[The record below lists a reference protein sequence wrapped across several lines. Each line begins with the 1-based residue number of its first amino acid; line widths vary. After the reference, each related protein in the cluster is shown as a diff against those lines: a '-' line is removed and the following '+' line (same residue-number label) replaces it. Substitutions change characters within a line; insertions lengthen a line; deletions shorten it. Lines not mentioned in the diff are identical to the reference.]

1 MSVLV
6 ALTVLPCGLLIGLLL
21 GALGGGGSVLAVPA
35 LVYLLGQSPHEAT
48 AGALVVV
55 TVGAVTG
62 LLCHGRAGRV
72 RWAAG
77 AAFGAL
83 GTAGSYLGSR
93 WSAALDPTV
102 LMAAFAG
109 LLLVVAAMLVTRGR
123 RERRAAEGVRPLRDP
138 AESSPLREAAETVPL
153 RESAETGALRDAP
166 EEAVPLREPVE
177 TASLPEPGESVP
189 LPGPGESV
197 PLWGPADPLSSQ
209 EPAKKPVSQEPTE
222 RPSSQD
228 LAEKTPTQGPAEKP
242 CPQEPT
248 EGPSSQNSTETPSPQ
263 DPTGTVPLRDTPG
276 PASSGDPGGG
286 ARRMPLRP
294 ARFVVT
300 ASAVGLLTGFFGVG
314 GGFVVVPA
322 LTLVLGLE
330 MPVAIGTSLLVILIN
345 SLTALGTRAGTG
357 ALDWPLLAAFAA
369 CAALGS
375 HLGNR
380 LTNRLRPQVLA
391 TAFACLVTVLA
402 VTMAATALP
411 RLW

>member
-1 MSVLV
+1 M
-6 ALTVLPCGLLIGLLL
+6 LIGLLL

-138 AESSPLREAAETVPL
+138 AESPPLREAAETVPS
-153 RESAETGALRDAP
+153 REAAETGALRDAP

-189 LPGPGESV
+189 LPGPGETV
-197 PLWGPADPLSSQ
+197 PLWGSADPLSSQ
-209 EPAKKPVSQEPTE
+209 EPTKKPA
-222 RPSSQD
+222 SQD
-228 LAEKTPTQGPAEKP
+228 FAEKTPAQDPAEK
-242 CPQEPT
+242 
-248 EGPSSQNSTETPSPQ
+248 PSPQ
-263 DPTGTVPLRDTPG
+263 DPAETVPLRDTPG

-357 ALDWPLLAAFAA
+357 ALDWPLLAGFAA

>member
-6 ALTVLPCGLLIGLLL
+6 ALAALPCGLLIGLLL

-93 WSAALDPTV
+93 WSATMDPTV
-102 LMAAFAG
+102 LMAAFSG
-109 LLLVVAAMLVTRGR
+109 LLLVVAAMLVLRGR
-123 RERRAAEGVRPLRDP
+123 GERRT
-138 AESSPLREAAETVPL
+138 AAETRPL
-153 RESAETGALRDAP
+153 GEPREGTPLRDAP
-166 EEAVPLREPVE
+166 EAVPLRGAGERD
-177 TASLPEPGESVP
+177 SLAEPGER
-189 LPGPGESV
+189 
-197 PLWGPADPLSSQ
+197 LSPQ
-209 EPAKKPVSQEPTE
+209 EPAETLPSQKPS
-222 RPSSQD
+222 
-228 LAEKTPTQGPAEKP
+228 
-242 CPQEPT
+242 
-248 EGPSSQNSTETPSPQ
+248 ETA
-263 DPTGTVPLRDTPG
+263 PLRDTAV
-276 PASSGDPGGG
+276 PAPSSKTNGF
-286 ARRMPLRP
+286 ARP
-294 ARFVVT
+294 APPRPVRFAVT

-345 SLTALGTRAGTG
+345 SLTALATRAGTG
-357 ALDWPLLAAFAA
+357 SLDWPLLAGFAA

-380 LTNRLRPQVLA
+380 LTTRLRPQVLA

-402 VTMAATALP
+402 VIMAATALP

>member
-1 MSVLV
+1 MSVLI
-6 ALTVLPCGLLIGLLL
+6 ALAALPCGLLIGVLL
-21 GALGGGGSVLAVPA
+21 GALGGGGSVLAVPV
-35 LVYLLGQSPHEAT
+35 LVYLLGQSPHEAS

-102 LMAAFAG
+102 LMAAFSG
-109 LLLVVAAMLVTRGR
+109 LLLVVAAMLVSRGW
-123 RERRAAEGVRPLRDP
+123 RERRAAVDSRSLGERDGDAPVQGSAGSAPLRDAAGRTPLRDP
-138 AESSPLREAAETVPL
+138 MESTPVRDPAGSAPLRDSP
-153 RESAETGALRDAP
+153 
-166 EEAVPLREPVE
+166 EAVPLR
-177 TASLPEPGESVP
+177 
-189 LPGPGESV
+189 GPGE
-197 PLWGPADPLSSQ
+197 PLVSGEAREPLASKESPETPPSQ
-209 EPAKKPVSQEPTE
+209 DAAEPAASHEP
-222 RPSSQD
+222 
-228 LAEKTPTQGPAEKP
+228 A
-242 CPQEPT
+242 
-248 EGPSSQNSTETPSPQ
+248 
-263 DPTGTVPLRDTPG
+263 GTVPLRDTAG
-276 PASSGDPGGG
+276 PAPAAPGAGA

-294 ARFVVT
+294 ARFAVT

-330 MPVAIGTSLLVILIN
+330 MPVAVGTSLLVILIN
-345 SLTALGTRAGTG
+345 SLTALATRAGTG
-357 ALDWPLLAAFAA
+357 ALDWPLLAGFAA

-380 LTNRLRPQVLA
+380 LTTRLRPHVLA

>member
-1 MSVLV
+1 MSVLIAV
-6 ALTVLPCGLLIGLLL
+6 TALPCGLVIGLLL

-62 LLCHGRAGRV
+62 LVCHARAGRV

-109 LLLVVAAMLVTRGR
+109 LMLVVAVMLLVRGL
-123 RERRAAEGVRPLRDP
+123 RAAREADGTGLPGTPRPVSAEPLRD
-138 AESSPLREAAETVPL
+138 SR
-153 RESAETGALRDAP
+153 SA
-166 EEAVPLREPVE
+166 
-177 TASLPEPGESVP
+177 
-189 LPGPGESV
+189 
-197 PLWGPADPLSSQ
+197 
-209 EPAKKPVSQEPTE
+209 
-222 RPSSQD
+222 
-228 LAEKTPTQGPAEKP
+228 
-242 CPQEPT
+242 
-248 EGPSSQNSTETPSPQ
+248 
-263 DPTGTVPLRDTPG
+263 
-276 PASSGDPGGG
+276 PASSGSP
-286 ARRMPLRP
+286 APIRP
-294 ARFVVT
+294 ARVAAT

-330 MPVAIGTSLLVILIN
+330 MPVAIGTSLLVILVN

-357 ALDWPLLAAFAA
+357 TLDWPLLAGFAA
-369 CAALGS
+369 CAAVGS
-375 HLGNR
+375 NLGNR
-380 LTNRLRPQVLA
+380 LTSRLRPQALT
-391 TAFACLVTVLA
+391 TAFAGLVTVLA
-402 VTMAATALP
+402 VAMAAVALP
-411 RLW
+411 HLWAP

>member
-6 ALTVLPCGLLIGLLL
+6 ALAALPCGLLIGLLL

-102 LMAAFAG
+102 LMAAFSG
-109 LLLVVAAMLVTRGR
+109 LLLVVAAMLVLRGR
-123 RERRAAEGVRPLRDP
+123 GERRTAAEARPLGEP
-138 AESSPLREAAETVPL
+138 KQGTP
-153 RESAETGALRDAP
+153 LRDAP
-166 EEAVPLREPVE
+166 EAVPLRGSGERDSS
-177 TASLPEPGESVP
+177 AEPGERDSSGE
-189 LPGPGESV
+189 PGKA
-197 PLWGPADPLSSQ
+197 PASP
-209 EPAKKPVSQEPTE
+209 EPAAAASSSAPHETLSTQEA
-222 RPSSQD
+222 
-228 LAEKTPTQGPAEKP
+228 AETLPLQKA
-242 CPQEPT
+242 
-248 EGPSSQNSTETPSPQ
+248 TETAPLQDTVASTPS
-263 DPTGTVPLRDTPG
+263 DTVNDS
-276 PASSGDPGGG
+276 A
-286 ARRMPLRP
+286 RP
-294 ARFVVT
+294 APPRPVRFAVT

-345 SLTALGTRAGTG
+345 SLTALATRAGTG
-357 ALDWPLLAAFAA
+357 ALDWPLLAGFAA

-380 LTNRLRPQVLA
+380 LTTRLRPQVLA

-402 VTMAATALP
+402 VIMAATALP

>member
-109 LLLVVAAMLVTRGR
+109 LLLVVAAMLLTRGL

-138 AESSPLREAAETVPL
+138 AMRSP
-153 RESAETGALRDAP
+153 LRDAP
-166 EEAVPLREPVE
+166 EAMPLRHPADTVSLRDAPETMPLREPAE
-177 TASLPEPGESVP
+177 TVSLPESAETMSVPDPGETAP
-189 LPGPGESV
+189 LPAS
-197 PLWGPADPLSSQ
+197 ADPLSSQ
-209 EPAKKPVSQEPTE
+209 EPAEKPSSQEPTEKPSSQEPTEKPSSQEPTEKPSSQEPTE
-222 RPSSQD
+222 RPSSQ
-228 LAEKTPTQGPAEKP
+228 
-242 CPQEPT
+242 EPT
-248 EGPSSQNSTETPSPQ
+248 EPHPPQ
-263 DPTGTVPLRDTPG
+263 DPAKTVPLRGTAG
-276 PASSGDPGGG
+276 PASSGDRGGA

-357 ALDWPLLAAFAA
+357 ALDWPLLAGFAA

>member
-6 ALTVLPCGLLIGLLL
+6 ALAALPCGLLIGLLL

-109 LLLVVAAMLVTRGR
+109 LLLVVAAMLVLRGR
-123 RERRAAEGVRPLRDP
+123 GERRAAAGSRPLRDP
-138 AESSPLREAAETVPL
+138 GEGTP
-153 RESAETGALRDAP
+153 LRDAP
-166 EEAVPLREPVE
+166 
-177 TASLPEPGESVP
+177 
-189 LPGPGESV
+189 
-197 PLWGPADPLSSQ
+197 
-209 EPAKKPVSQEPTE
+209 
-222 RPSSQD
+222 
-228 LAEKTPTQGPAEKP
+228 
-242 CPQEPT
+242 
-248 EGPSSQNSTETPSPQ
+248 
-263 DPTGTVPLRDTPG
+263 GTVPLRGAAGADSLGEPG
-276 PASSGDPGGG
+276 ELASLREPAESPAPEEAAEPASLPAPAESPSPQEPAGTLSAQEP
-286 ARRMPLRP
+286 AETSPLRDTAAP
-294 ARFVVT
+294 APSGKVHGSARPAPPRPVRFAVT
-300 ASAVGLLTGFFGVG
+300 ASAVGLLTGVFGVG

-345 SLTALGTRAGTG
+345 SLTALATRAGTG

-375 HLGNR
+375 NLGNR
-380 LTNRLRPQVLA
+380 LTTRLRPQVLA

-402 VTMAATALP
+402 VVMAATALP

>member
-1 MSVLV
+1 MSVLIAV
-6 ALTVLPCGLLIGLLL
+6 TALPCGLVIGLLL

-62 LLCHGRAGRV
+62 LVCHARAGRV

-109 LLLVVAAMLVTRGR
+109 LMLVVAAMLLVRGL
-123 RERRAAEGVRPLRDP
+123 RAARGADGTGLPGAPRPVPDTVP
-138 AESSPLREAAETVPL
+138 AEPSGGSGRAA
-153 RESAETGALRDAP
+153 AA
-166 EEAVPLREPVE
+166 
-177 TASLPEPGESVP
+177 
-189 LPGPGESV
+189 
-197 PLWGPADPLSSQ
+197 
-209 EPAKKPVSQEPTE
+209 PVSPAPT
-222 RPSSQD
+222 
-228 LAEKTPTQGPAEKP
+228 
-242 CPQEPT
+242 
-248 EGPSSQNSTETPSPQ
+248 
-263 DPTGTVPLRDTPG
+263 
-276 PASSGDPGGG
+276 
-286 ARRMPLRP
+286 RP
-294 ARFVVT
+294 ARIAAT

-357 ALDWPLLAAFAA
+357 ALDWPLLAGFAA
-369 CAALGS
+369 CAAVGS
-375 HLGNR
+375 NLGNR
-380 LTNRLRPQVLA
+380 LTSRLRPQALT
-391 TAFACLVTVLA
+391 TAFAGLVTVLA
-402 VTMAATALP
+402 VAMAAVALP
-411 RLW
+411 HLWAP

>member
-1 MSVLV
+1 MSVLIAAAAV
-6 ALTVLPCGLLIGLLL
+6 PCGLLIGVLL

-48 AGALVVV
+48 AGALIVV

-62 LLCHGRAGRV
+62 MVCHARAGRV

-93 WSAALDPTV
+93 WSAALDPAV

-109 LLLVVAAMLVTRGR
+109 LLLVVAAMLLSRAL
-123 RERRAAEGVRPLRDP
+123 RERRTAAGARPLRVPPETASSGEPTGAVPLRDP
-138 AESSPLREAAETVPL
+138 EEFAP
-153 RESAETGALRDAP
+153 LRDAS
-166 EEAVPLREPVE
+166 EP
-177 TASLPEPGESVP
+177 
-189 LPGPGESV
+189 
-197 PLWGPADPLSSQ
+197 
-209 EPAKKPVSQEPTE
+209 
-222 RPSSQD
+222 
-228 LAEKTPTQGPAEKP
+228 
-242 CPQEPT
+242 
-248 EGPSSQNSTETPSPQ
+248 
-263 DPTGTVPLRDTPG
+263 VPLRDLTQPMPLPDTPEPVSFRDIPG
-276 PASSGDPGGG
+276 PAPSDDRADPARHPQSGP
-286 ARRMPLRP
+286 AHPLRP
-294 ARFVVT
+294 ARPARPTRPVRFAVT

-330 MPVAIGTSLLVILIN
+330 MPAAIGTSLLVILIN

-357 ALDWPLLAAFAA
+357 ALDWPLLAGFAA
-369 CAALGS
+369 CAAVGS

-380 LTNRLRPQVLA
+380 LTTRLRPQTLT

-402 VTMAATALP
+402 VFMAATALP
-411 RLW
+411 RLWAP

>member
-6 ALTVLPCGLLIGLLL
+6 ALAALPCGLLIGLLL

-102 LMAAFAG
+102 LMAAFSG
-109 LLLVVAAMLVTRGR
+109 LLLVVAAMLVLRGR
-123 RERRAAEGVRPLRDP
+123 GERRTAAETRPLGEPRADTPLRD
-138 AESSPLREAAETVPL
+138 VP
-153 RESAETGALRDAP
+153 
-166 EEAVPLREPVE
+166 EAVPLRGSGEQDSSAEPAE
-177 TASLPEPGESVP
+177 RDSSGEPGKTPASPEPAAAASLPAPHET
-189 LPGPGESV
+189 
-197 PLWGPADPLSSQ
+197 LSPQ
-209 EPAKKPVSQEPTE
+209 EPAETLPSQK
-222 RPSSQD
+222 
-228 LAEKTPTQGPAEKP
+228 A
-242 CPQEPT
+242 
-248 EGPSSQNSTETPSPQ
+248 TETA
-263 DPTGTVPLRDTPG
+263 PLRDTTAPT
-276 PASSGDPGGG
+276 PADTVNGS
-286 ARRMPLRP
+286 ARP
-294 ARFVVT
+294 APPRPVRFAVT

-345 SLTALGTRAGTG
+345 SLTALATRAGTG
-357 ALDWPLLAAFAA
+357 SLDWPLLAGFAA

-380 LTNRLRPQVLA
+380 LTTRLRPQVLA

-402 VTMAATALP
+402 VIMAATALP

>member
-1 MSVLV
+1 MSVLIAV
-6 ALTVLPCGLLIGLLL
+6 TALPCGLVIGLLL

-62 LLCHGRAGRV
+62 LVCHARAGRV

-109 LLLVVAAMLVTRGR
+109 LMLVVAAMLLVRGL
-123 RERRAAEGVRPLRDP
+123 RAAREADGPGLPGAPGAVPDAVAAGPLRDSRGATSSVSP
-138 AESSPLREAAETVPL
+138 A
-153 RESAETGALRDAP
+153 
-166 EEAVPLREPVE
+166 
-177 TASLPEPGESVP
+177 
-189 LPGPGESV
+189 
-197 PLWGPADPLSSQ
+197 
-209 EPAKKPVSQEPTE
+209 
-222 RPSSQD
+222 
-228 LAEKTPTQGPAEKP
+228 
-242 CPQEPT
+242 
-248 EGPSSQNSTETPSPQ
+248 
-263 DPTGTVPLRDTPG
+263 
-276 PASSGDPGGG
+276 
-286 ARRMPLRP
+286 P
-294 ARFVVT
+294 ARPVRVAAT

-357 ALDWPLLAAFAA
+357 TLDWPLLAGFAA
-369 CAALGS
+369 CAAVGS
-375 HLGNR
+375 NLGNR
-380 LTNRLRPQVLA
+380 LTSRLRPQALT
-391 TAFACLVTVLA
+391 TAFAGLVTVLA
-402 VTMAATALP
+402 VAMAAVAVP
-411 RLW
+411 HLWTP

>member
-6 ALTVLPCGLLIGLLL
+6 ALAALPCGLLIGLLL

-109 LLLVVAAMLVTRGR
+109 LLLVVAAMLVLRGR
-123 RERRAAEGVRPLRDP
+123 GEQRAAAETRPLREP
-138 AESSPLREAAETVPL
+138 REGTPVRGLP
-153 RESAETGALRDAP
+153 
-166 EEAVPLREPVE
+166 EAVPLRGSGERGSLAEPGE
-177 TASLPEPGESVP
+177 ALFLPEPAETR
-189 LPGPGESV
+189 
-197 PLWGPADPLSSQ
+197 SSQ
-209 EPAKKPVSQEPTE
+209 EPAETRPSQEP
-222 RPSSQD
+222 
-228 LAEKTPTQGPAEKP
+228 AESRAAQELPEAVSLPTPEEPLS
-242 CPQEPT
+242 PQEPAGT
-248 EGPSSQNSTETPSPQ
+248 LPSQTPSEPA
-263 DPTGTVPLRDTPG
+263 PLRDTMVPPPSDTVNG
-276 PASSGDPGGG
+276 SARPA
-286 ARRMPLRP
+286 PLRP
-294 ARFVVT
+294 VRFAVT

-345 SLTALGTRAGTG
+345 SLTALATRAGTG
-357 ALDWPLLAAFAA
+357 ALDWPLLAGFAA

-380 LTNRLRPQVLA
+380 LTTRLRPQVLA
-391 TAFACLVTVLA
+391 TAFACLVAVLA
-402 VTMAATALP
+402 VLMAATALP